1 MLELALLGL
10 LSDQPLHGYELKKQL
25 ADVVG
30 TRAGVS
36 FGSLYPALSRLETN
50 ALVRTVD
57 QAPASRAI
65 PMTGSLGAEVAAVR
79 TLRPPTVRS
88 RRTRKVYAI
97 TVAGEQRLIELLLQP
112 ATDERTFQLQVAF
125 CRRLTNAQRLDLFER
140 RRADLARRSDDVA
153 PGHATD
159 NVDRLRD
166 RYRRALHDREGAA
179 ILAELSWL
187 EHLIADE
194 RELADD
200 VPPGT
205 GTAFA
210 AASSPVTT
218 IPSGGSTP

>member
-25 ADVVG
+25 AEVVG
-30 TRAGVS
+30 TRTGVS
-36 FGSLYPALSRLETN
+36 FGSLYPALNRLEAN
-50 ALVRTVD
+50 GLLRTVD
-57 QAPASRAI
+57 QTPAARAL

-79 TLRPPTVRS
+79 THRPPTVRS

-97 TVAGEQRLIELLLQP
+97 TDAGEQRLVELLLQP

-125 CRRLTNAQRLDLFER
+125 CRRLTTAQRLDLFER
-140 RRADLARRSDDVA
+140 RRADLAGRANDVA
-153 PGHATD
+153 PSRTTD
-159 NVDRLRD
+159 APDRLRD

-194 RELADD
+194 RQLADD
-200 VPPGT
+200 IPPGT

-210 AASSPVTT
+210 AATAPVTT
-218 IPSGGSTP
+218 TPSGGSTP